1 MVVKYLKPSDKVIHL
16 AHRISYYA
24 HKPWV
29 MAYFF
34 FSFFLDSFVMFI
46 PAEGLL
52 AVAVLFAPDKKRVW
66 FLFAVLGSLLGFFI
80 TYILTVSS
88 LQHWLIDLIVEY
100 DSGGFFYDITTHA
113 AKYGYLNLSLA
124 VFTVV
129 PPIICLLAGIVIG
142 LNPLIV
148 FAIVFASKVF
158 RIVLVI
164 FVVRKMWAAVILF
177 KHKIHDRRERK
188 KMHSDEESQ

>member
-24 HKPWV
+24 HMPWV

-34 FSFFLDSFVMFI
+34 FSFFFDSFIMFI
-46 PAEGLL
+46 PADGLL

-66 FLFAVLGSLLGFFI
+66 FLIAVFGSLLGFLV
-80 TYILTVSS
+80 TYILTLSS
-88 LQHWLIDLIVEY
+88 LQYWLIDLIVEY
-100 DSGGFFYDITTHA
+100 DSGGFFRDITTQA
-113 AKYGYLNLSLA
+113 VKYGYLNLSLA

-142 LNPLIV
+142 LNPLAV
-148 FAIVFASKVF
+148 FAIVFVSKVF
-158 RIVLVI
+158 RIALMIFLVRKLWAGVI
-164 FVVRKMWAAVILF
+164 FV
-177 KHKIHDRRERK
+177 KHKIHDVRERK
-188 KMHSDEESQ
+188 KIHSDEGSQ